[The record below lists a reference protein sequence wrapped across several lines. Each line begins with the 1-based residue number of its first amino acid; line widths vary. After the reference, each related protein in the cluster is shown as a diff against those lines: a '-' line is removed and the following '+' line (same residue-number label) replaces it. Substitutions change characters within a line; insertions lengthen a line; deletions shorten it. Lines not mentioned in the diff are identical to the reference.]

1 MNNKWHS
8 LFYQLEINRQAL
20 FEKID
25 AIDDDLVK
33 FKPDAH
39 SWSIVQVCHHLIL
52 SEELSLQYLNKK
64 LQYNSPIAQAGIWAF
79 LRSSFINYA
88 LRFPIRYRA
97 PKRVSEFP
105 ETLEWIDL
113 KSRWVTVRIGMRE
126 RLEKIPEEYLDKLV
140 YKHPSIGRLTIDQML
155 TFFKNH
161 IFRHEKQIDRLI
173 FAGHELEWG
182 NC

>member
-1 MNNKWHS
+1 MNNKWYS
-8 LFYQLEINRQAL
+8 LFNQLEISRQAL

-25 AIDDDLVK
+25 SIDDDLVN
-33 FKPDAH
+33 FKPDLH

-64 LQYNSPIAQAGIWAF
+64 LQYKSPIAQAGIWAF
-79 LRSSFINYA
+79 LRSSLTNYA
-88 LRFPIRYRA
+88 LQLPIRYRA

-105 ETLEWIDL
+105 ENLDWNNL
-113 KSRWVTVRIGMRE
+113 KSRWVAVRIGMQE
-126 RLEKIPEEYLDKLV
+126 CLEKIPEEYVNKLV

-173 FAGHELEWG
+173 IAGNELEWG